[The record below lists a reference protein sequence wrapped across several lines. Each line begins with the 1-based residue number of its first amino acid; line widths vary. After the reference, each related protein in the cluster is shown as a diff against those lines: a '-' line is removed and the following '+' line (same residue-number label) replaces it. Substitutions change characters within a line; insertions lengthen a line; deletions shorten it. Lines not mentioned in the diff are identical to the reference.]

1 MISMLM
7 ARHDG
12 DDDDKYICVYAYMC
26 VYILRLQ

>member
-1 MISMLM
+1 MLM
-7 ARHDG
+7 ARHDND